1 MAATRSVTRAERA
14 GGDGDGGLMPWMDV
28 EASDG
33 GSRPC
38 RRLRLRARSR
48 EREREIQNTEGSQS
62 QRQGGVVAINSGACK
77 RLPAP
82 CLGVAQCQYGTSSR
96 CEAERATARKQS
108 ASSSDSLLSRSPFAV
123 SPHSLHLLSRRR
135 CRLPSLCIASHRIA
149 SHPART
155 AASRSRSAHTTPP
168 AFVYLRAPVDPD
180 NDNAS
185 VRPQTHAHTY
195 THHPRPASHDAD
207 SPVGH
212 PEVQNRRTHLPG
224 RPHLHRAMSDHLG
237 HGQGRRD
244 GRRYQVLLC
253 HGTSPTRYTDP
264 MLTCPHSASL
274 VSQP

>member
-1 MAATRSVTRAERA
+1 
-14 GGDGDGGLMPWMDV
+14 
-28 EASDG
+28 
-33 GSRPC
+33 
-38 RRLRLRARSR
+38 
-48 EREREIQNTEGSQS
+48 
-62 QRQGGVVAINSGACK
+62 VAINSGACK

-195 THHPRPASHDAD
+195 THPPTPQATMRIAQSDIQKFKIAAHIFQAVLIFIALCLTISVMVKDGETGGATKFFFAM
-207 SPVGH
+207 V
-212 PEVQNRRTHLPG
+212 RRRHAT
-224 RPHLHRAMSDHLG
+224 
-237 HGQGRRD
+237 
-244 GRRYQVLLC
+244 
-253 HGTSPTRYTDP
+253 PTP
-264 MLTCPHSASL
+264 C
-274 VSQP
+274 